1 MHIKLIINDIRS
13 CFLVLLVLVIVIP
26 NSSAQKNELQ
36 LSSSRAEQLIGK
48 SVGYH
53 FESSRISI
61 SNLLKKNIVFKKAN
75 QSALNLGATKDYVW
89 LKIPITNNTNSYN
102 FKLNFAY
109 PIVDEIT
116 FFHPTLESEFDSIT
130 YREDNVFSRKFVDP
144 DYLFDIFLEKNKTTT
159 FYARLKMTEQ
169 VILPIYIQS
178 EQTNTMLIKNRSFWN
193 GIYAGV
199 ALIMFLYNLFIYFS
213 TKDRSYLWYVGYV
226 LFVASTHLWI
236 KGYSLN
242 FIHESISVP
251 GNLLTTFSCMAT
263 ICGLLF
269 TRNFLN
275 TRQKLPK
282 MDIGISALIAFN
294 IVAIS
299 IDFFISKHLG
309 FILMQ
314 LITSVAIFYILIM
327 AYYLLF
333 KKQREA
339 YYFTAGWTVLLLG
352 SIIFLAKDS
361 GILPYNMFT
370 SYSMQIA
377 SGFEMAILSLA
388 LAARINTYR
397 KEKVESR
404 KKEIQALKENEEL
417 ILKQRETLEQK
428 VEERTNELKTSN
440 EELKEALISIKK
452 AQQKLIES
460 EKMASLGQLTAGV
473 AHEIN
478 NPINF
483 VSANISPLKRG
494 LDEVKELIKNY
505 QLLNKDNFDVQLAEI
520 KRLEEEIDYEYLET
534 ELYEIIESIQVGAK
548 RTSDI
553 VKSLKHFARA
563 DQDRKSY
570 SDVNEC
576 INTTLKIVNNKLG
589 EIELHKNLAP
599 LPEINCYPGKL
610 NQILL
615 NLFVNAIDAIDAQSH
630 SEYKGILEIN
640 SKLEGETVA
649 ITVKDNGIGIP
660 EEAQKKLFDPFYTT
674 KEVGKGTGL
683 GLSLVYSFVELHN
696 GTITF
701 DTSKENGTTFTVTIP
716 VK

>member
-1 MHIKLIINDIRS
+1 MLIKLQNKHI
-13 CFLVLLVLVIVIP
+13 FQVLVLLLFFALVTKG
-26 NSSAQKNELQ
+26 SYAQENKLQ
-36 LSSSRAEQLIGK
+36 LKNSIIGSLIGK
-48 SVGYH
+48 NVGYH
-53 FESSRISI
+53 FESSKISI
-61 SNLLKKNIVFKKAN
+61 TELLNRKVSFKTGT
-75 QSALNLGATKDYVW
+75 QRALNLGATNDYVW
-89 LKIPITNNTNSYN
+89 LKIPIANKTNDYN
-102 FKLNFAY
+102 YKINIAY
-109 PIVDEIT
+109 PIIDEIT
-116 FFHPTLESEFDSIT
+116 FYHPTFEGKFDSIT
-130 YREDNVFSRKFVDP
+130 YRENQVFSRRSVDP

-159 FYARLKMTEQ
+159 FYVRLKMTEQ

-178 EQTNTMLIKNRSFWN
+178 EQSNTMLIKNRSFWN
-193 GIYAGV
+193 GVYAGV

-226 LFVASTHLWI
+226 LFVAATHLWI
-236 KGYSLN
+236 KGFSLN
-242 FIHESISVP
+242 YIHESISVP

-275 TRQKLPK
+275 TAAKLPLMNK
-282 MDIGISALIAFN
+282 GISWLISFN
-294 IVAIS
+294 LLAII

-309 FILMQ
+309 FLLMQ

-327 AYYLLF
+327 AYYLLI
-333 KKQREA
+333 KKHREA
-339 YYFTAGWTVLLLG
+339 YYFTAGWTVLLVG
-352 SIIFLAKDS
+352 SIVFLLKDS

-370 SYSMQIA
+370 SYAMQIA

-397 KEKVESR
+397 KEKEEAR
-404 KKEIQALKENEEL
+404 KKEIDALKRNEEL

-428 VEERTNELKTSN
+428 VQERTNALRTSN
-440 EELKEALISIKK
+440 DELKEALISIKK

-483 VSANISPLKRG
+483 VSANITPLKRG
-494 LDEVKELIKNY
+494 LDEVKELIKSY
-505 QLLNKDNFDVQLAEI
+505 QLLNKENYDTQIEAI
-520 KRLEEEIDYEYLET
+520 KALEDEIDYSYLEN
-534 ELYEIIESIQVGAK
+534 ELTEIIEGIQVGAK

-563 DQDRKSY
+563 DQDQKTMAN
-570 SDVNEC
+570 VNEC
-576 INTTLKIVNNKLG
+576 ITSTLKIVTNKLG
-589 EIELHKNLAP
+589 EIQLRKNLDQ

-615 NLFVNAIDAIDAQSH
+615 NLFVNAIDAIDAQSFTE
-630 SEYKGILEIN
+630 SEGILEIS
-640 SKLEGETVA
+640 SKRIEKEII
-649 ITVKDNGIGIP
+649 ITVKDNGVGIP
-660 EEAQKKLFDPFYTT
+660 EEAQQKLFDPFYTT
-674 KEVGKGTGL
+674 KDVGKGTGL

-696 GTITF
+696 GSISF
-701 DTSKENGTTFTVTIP
+701 DTVEGKGTTFTVKLPIG
-716 VK
+716 

>member
-1 MHIKLIINDIRS
+1 MLNKCINIFFKRLIAV
-13 CFLVLLVLVIVIP
+13 LVLFLATGQILY
-26 NSSAQKNELQ
+26 AQPELQ
-36 LSSSRAEQLIGK
+36 LNDSKIGTLIGE

-53 FESSRISI
+53 FEPSRISI
-61 SNLLKKNIVFKKAN
+61 QELLNKEVVFQKGT
-75 QSALNLGATKDYVW
+75 QRALNLGATQDYVW
-89 LKIPITNNTNSYN
+89 LKIQIKNNTNEYN
-102 FKLNFAY
+102 YKLNFAY
-109 PIVDEIT
+109 PIIDEIT
-116 FFHPTLESEFDSIT
+116 FFHPTFEGKFDSIT
-130 YREDNVFSRKFVDP
+130 YVENKVFERRHVDP
-144 DYLFDIFLEKNKTTT
+144 DYLFDIFLEKNTTTT
-159 FYARLKMTEQ
+159 FYVRLKMTEQ

-178 EQTNTMLIKNRSFWN
+178 EQATTALIKRRSFWN

-226 LFVASTHLWI
+226 LFVGATHLWI
-236 KGYSLN
+236 KGFSLN
-242 FIHESISVP
+242 YIHESINVP

-275 TRQKLPK
+275 TRVKLPMMNK
-282 MDIGISALIAFN
+282 GISWLIGFN
-294 IVAIS
+294 IIAIT
-299 IDFFISKHLG
+299 IDFFVSKHIG
-309 FILMQ
+309 FLLMQ
-314 LITSVAIFYILIM
+314 MITSVAIFYILIM
-327 AYYLLF
+327 AYYLLI

-352 SIIFLAKDS
+352 SIVFLAKDS

-397 KEKVESR
+397 KEKEEAR
-404 KKEIQALKENEEL
+404 NKEIIALKKNEEL

-428 VEERTNELKTSN
+428 VQERTNELRTSN
-440 EELKEALISIKK
+440 DELKEALISIKK

-483 VSANISPLKRG
+483 VSANITPLKRG

-505 QLLNKDNFDVQLAEI
+505 QQLNKDNFDKQLAEI
-520 KRLEEEIDYEYLET
+520 KRFEEDIDYDYLET
-534 ELYEIIESIQVGAK
+534 ELSEIIESIQVGAK

-570 SDVNEC
+570 ADVNES
-576 INTTLKIVNNKLG
+576 ITTTLKIVNSKIG
-589 EIELHKNLAP
+589 EIQLRKNLAE

-615 NLFVNAIDAIDAQSH
+615 NLFVNAIDAIDAQPFK
-630 SEYKGILEIN
+630 EAEGILEISSQLN
-640 SKLEGETVA
+640 GKEVI
-649 ITVKDNGIGIP
+649 ITIKDNGIGIP
-660 EEAQKKLFDPFYTT
+660 REAQQKLFDPFYTT

-683 GLSLVYSFVELHN
+683 GLSLVYSFIELHN
-696 GTITF
+696 GSITF
-701 DTSKENGTTFTVTIP
+701 ETEIGKGTTFTVILP
-716 VK
+716 IN

>member
-1 MHIKLIINDIRS
+1 MHKTQNKYS
-13 CFLVLLVLVIVIP
+13 YSVTVLLLFFALVTTK
-26 NSSAQKNELQ
+26 SFAQKNELQ
-36 LSSSRAEQLIGK
+36 LDNSTIGTLIGK
-48 SVGYH
+48 NINYH
-53 FESSRISI
+53 FETEKISI
-61 SNLLKKNIVFKKAN
+61 SAFLEKEKAFKTGSQN
-75 QSALNLGATKDYVW
+75 ALNLGATEDYVW
-89 LKIPITNNTNSYN
+89 LRIPITNNTNEYN
-102 FKLNFAY
+102 YKINIAY
-109 PIVDEIT
+109 PIIDEIT
-116 FFHPTLESEFDSIT
+116 FFHPTLEGRFDSIT
-130 YREDNVFSRKFVDP
+130 YVENKVFERRHVDP
-144 DYLFDIFLEKNKTTT
+144 DYLFDIFLEKNTTTT
-159 FYARLKMTEQ
+159 FYVRLKMTEQ

-178 EQTNTMLIKNRSFWN
+178 EQSNTALIKNRSFWN

-226 LFVASTHLWI
+226 LFVGVTHLWI
-236 KGYSLN
+236 KGFSLN
-242 FIHESISVP
+242 YIHESISVP

-275 TRQKLPK
+275 TRSKLPLMNK
-282 MDIGISALIAFN
+282 GISWLIWSN
-294 IVAIS
+294 IVAIA
-299 IDFFISKHLG
+299 IDFFVSKHLG
-309 FILMQ
+309 FLLMQ
-314 LITSVAIFYILIM
+314 VITSVAIFYILIM
-327 AYYLLF
+327 AYYLLI

-397 KEKVESR
+397 KEKEDAR
-404 KKEIQALKENEEL
+404 KKEIEALKKNEEL
-417 ILKQRETLEQK
+417 ILKQRETLELK
-428 VEERTNELKTSN
+428 VAERTNELRTSN
-440 EELKEALISIKK
+440 DELKEALISIKK

-483 VSANISPLKRG
+483 VSANITPLKRG
-494 LDEVKELIKNY
+494 LKEVKELIKSY
-505 QLLNKDNFDVQLAEI
+505 QLLDKDNFETQLADI
-520 KRLEEEIDYEYLET
+520 KRFEEEIDYEYLET
-534 ELYEIIESIQVGAK
+534 ELSDIIESIQVGAK

-563 DQDRKSY
+563 DQDRKTFA
-570 SDVNEC
+570 DLNEC
-576 INTTLKIVNNKLG
+576 ITTTLKIVNNKLG
-589 EIELHKNLAP
+589 DIQLRQNLDQ

-610 NQILL
+610 NQLIL
-615 NLFVNAIDAIDAQSH
+615 NLFVNAIDAIDAQPFK
-630 SEYKGILEIN
+630 EAEGILEISSQLN
-640 SKLEGETVA
+640 GKEVI
-649 ITVKDNGIGIP
+649 ITIKDNGIGIP
-660 EEAQKKLFDPFYTT
+660 REAQQKLFDPFYTT

-683 GLSLVYSFVELHN
+683 GLSLVYSFIELHN
-696 GTITF
+696 GSITF
-701 DTSKENGTTFTVTIP
+701 ETEIGKGTTFTVILP
-716 VK
+716 IN